1 MGGRVGVVGVVVK
14 GEVGEVVYMRI
25 IHAVYPRIPL

>member
-14 GEVGEVVYMRI
+14 GEVDEVVYRRI
-25 IHAVYPRIPL
+25 IHAIYPRIPL